1 MYPVKNSNKIVYTT
15 KIIHTTKNIL
25 KLCNTSFFGSGICL
39 LLILTSTTTNFSS
52 VYAHKVKIDSDV
64 GATLHIEPN
73 DNPRSGEPAKTWF
86 ALTRKGGKVIPLS
99 ECDCKLK
106 VYKEPFKVD
115 SPPII
120 EPELKAVDAERYQGI
135 PGSEIVFP
143 QPGAYQL
150 KLSGSAINPGS
161 FKAFELNF
169 PVTVAFGKKVAK
181 NTDESRIIP
190 QEDKAVDRKE
200 IKKPGETKTITF
212 PIWGIG
218 LSAIAVLG
226 ILLFIA
232 LQKIKQ

>member
-1 MYPVKNSNKIVYTT
+1 MHPVKNPSRIVCTT
-15 KIIHTTKNIL
+15 RITHKTKNTL

-64 GATLHIEPN
+64 GAILHIEPN

-106 VYKEPFKVD
+106 VYKEPFKIGS
-115 SPPII
+115 SPIF
-120 EPELKAVDAERYQGI
+120 EPELRAVDAERYQGI
-135 PGSEIVFP
+135 LGSEIVFP

-161 FKAFELNF
+161 FKAFELKF

-181 NTDESRIIP
+181 NTYESRIIP

-200 IKKPGETKTITF
+200 ITKPGETKTVTF

-218 LSAIAVLG
+218 FSAIAVLG
-226 ILLFIA
+226 ILFIA